1 MEEGQSHMEGVQP
14 TPSEVIKH
22 TRAKHVVLEWENIDY
37 WVRVKNSKESRFL
50 RPVYQNNRIL
60 ANVKG
65 RAESG
70 QLLAIMGPTGCGKT
84 SLLNVLAARLPAQGE
99 NNIKLDGRVY
109 LDGKLRA
116 DSAFRKLSAYVLQDD
131 KLYAHLTVK
140 ETLTLAAQFYLP
152 TTMSEED
159 KQEIVMDVITEL
171 GLLKAKDTIIGCVPL
186 Y

>member
-1 MEEGQSHMEGVQP
+1 MEDGKTNNADSAHAASDAV
-14 TPSEVIKH
+14 KH
-22 TRAKHVVLEWENIDY
+22 SRAQHVVLEWEAINY
-37 WVRVKNSKESRFL
+37 WVRVKNSKQSRFL
-50 RPVYQNNRIL
+50 RPIYQNNRIL
-60 ANVKG
+60 ADVRG

-99 NNIKLDGRVY
+99 SNIKLEGRVY
-109 LDGKLRA
+109 LDGKLRS

-152 TTMSEED
+152 TTMSETD

-171 GLLKAKDTIIGCVPL
+171 GLLKAKDTIIG
-186 Y
+186 